1 MCTLTINLNALK
13 KQTMKKLILL
23 SILFSNLAFSQ
34 KAMYEICP
42 IKNGQEVPRAQVINK
57 DGKEVELK
65 NYIGDRTVVVV
76 FYRGAWCPYCTRQL
90 SALSQIKSMLDSLSV
105 ELIAISADDYT
116 KIDSS
121 YIRSGAEEYVLFSDK
136 NVSAINAFGIGWKV
150 DDQLYQK
157 YKTQYGMD
165 AEWWSGSKH
174 HVLPV
179 PAIFVVEKS
188 VIKHQYVNPNYSKR
202 LSPKVLL
209 SFVEGE

>member
-1 MCTLTINLNALK
+1 
-13 KQTMKKLILL
+13 MKKLVLL
-23 SILFSNLAFSQ
+23 LILFSNLTFGQ
-34 KAMYEICP
+34 QAMYDICP
-42 IKNGQEVPRAQVINK
+42 IKNGQEVPHAQVINK

-90 SALSQIKSMLDSLSV
+90 SALSQIKPMLDRLNV

-121 YIRSGAEEYVLFSDK
+121 YIRSGALEYSLFSDK
-136 NVSAINAFGIGWKV
+136 NVSAINAFGIGWKL
-150 DDQLYQK
+150 DDELFLK

-165 AEWWSGSKH
+165 AEWWSGTKH
-174 HVLPV
+174 HVLTV

-188 VIKHQYVNPNYSKR
+188 VIKHQYVNPNYSER
-202 LSPKVLL
+202 LSHKVLL
-209 SFVEGE
+209 SFIEKE